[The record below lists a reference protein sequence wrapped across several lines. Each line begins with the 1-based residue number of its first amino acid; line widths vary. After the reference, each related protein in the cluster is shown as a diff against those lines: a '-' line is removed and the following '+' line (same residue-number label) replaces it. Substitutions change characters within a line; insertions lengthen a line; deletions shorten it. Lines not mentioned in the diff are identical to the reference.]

1 MKPLETLDDVVNY
14 FGSPL
19 EDPELNPDLYFK
31 PYKSQTDDLIDK
43 ILTKQ
48 SGGSHLLSPFTLLDS
63 SVITP
68 PVIDNFKTAY
78 YQKVIEYGDFV
89 DVYIYEK
96 PVIKAKNRKSKQY
109 SRSESKEKVDN
120 SSKYRRRNSIRALN
134 LIRQLSILNFSVYN
148 TKLLTL
154 TFGKCDF
161 DINNPKIC
169 NKKLSKFLQDLRN
182 MFPNYK
188 YLAVLEF
195 QKRGAV
201 HYHILCDLPY
211 MDKEKLAIMWG
222 YGFIDIRRP
231 EFLAVN
237 YLSKYLEKSLFDE
250 RLKGVRVFFH
260 SKNLQ
265 KPKEHIG
272 LSAFNK
278 LREVQS
284 SQIVFAN
291 YYHNKYN
298 DEEVKYRQ
306 LKVSPA
312 QTDTNDQ

>member
-1 MKPLETLDDVVNY
+1 MKPLETQEDIVNY

-19 EDPELNPDLYFK
+19 EEPELNPDIYFK
-31 PYKSQTDDLIDK
+31 PYKSKTDDLINK
-43 ILTKQ
+43 ILAKR
-48 SGGSHLLSPFTLLDS
+48 SGGSHSLSSFTLLDS

-96 PVIKAKNRKSKQY
+96 PIIKAKNRKSKTY
-109 SRSESKEKVDN
+109 SHCGGREKVDN

-134 LIRQLSILNFSVYN
+134 LIRQLSILNFSGEN

-161 DINNPKIC
+161 DIKNPKIC
-169 NKKLSKFLQDLRN
+169 NKKLSNFLQELRGL
-182 MFPNYK
+182 FPNYM

-201 HYHILCDLPY
+201 HYHILCDLPFI
-211 MDKEKLAIMWG
+211 DKEKLANLWG
-222 YGFIDIRRP
+222 YGFIDIRKP
-231 EFLAVN
+231 GFLAVN

-265 KPKEHIG
+265 KPKEYTG

-278 LREVQS
+278 LQEIQNAN
-284 SQIVFAN
+284 IVFAN
-291 YYHNKYN
+291 HYHNKYN
-298 DEEVKYRQ
+298 DEEVLYRQ
-306 LKVSPA
+306 LKNSPA
-312 QTDTNDQ
+312 QNKNDQ